1 MVEPN
6 HWTKPLDE
14 TPAKQ
19 TEQRT
24 DDYDGLARRLDDVL
38 EKLNDMATVL
48 GSISDLVKI
57 SNAPDIV
64 VSPEPDTTDD
74 TDTDGVDVVDLDNPI
89 DDWDLSL
96 K

>member
-1 MVEPN
+1 MPEPN
-6 HWTKPLDE
+6 DTKPLDE
-14 TPAKQ
+14 TPAEQ
-19 TEQRT
+19 TEQRS

-38 EKLNDMATVL
+38 EKLNDMTAVL

-57 SNAPDIV
+57 SNTPDIV
-64 VSPEPDTTDD
+64 VSPDTDTNDD

-89 DDWDLSL
+89 ADWDLSL

>member
-1 MVEPN
+1 MAETN
-6 HWTKPLDE
+6 DTKPLDE
-14 TPAKQ
+14 TPAEQ

-38 EKLNDMATVL
+38 EKLNDMAIVL

-57 SNAPDIV
+57 SNEPDVV
-64 VSPEPDTTDD
+64 VSPETDTNDD
-74 TDTDGVDVVDLDNPI
+74 TDNDGVDVVDLDNPI
-89 DDWDLSL
+89 ADWDLSL

>member
-1 MVEPN
+1 MAEPN
-6 HWTKPLDE
+6 DTKPLDE
-14 TPAKQ
+14 TPAER

-38 EKLNDMATVL
+38 EKLNDMTAVL

-57 SNAPDIV
+57 SNTPDIV
-64 VSPEPDTTDD
+64 VSPEPDTNDD
-74 TDTDGVDVVDLDNPI
+74 ADNDGVDVIDLDNPI

>member
-1 MVEPN
+1 MVETN
-6 HWTKPLDE
+6 DTKPLDE
-14 TPAKQ
+14 TPAEQ

-38 EKLNDMATVL
+38 EKLNDMTAVL

-64 VSPEPDTTDD
+64 VSPDTDATDD

>member
-6 HWTKPLDE
+6 DTKPLDE
-14 TPAKQ
+14 TPAEQ

-38 EKLNDMATVL
+38 EKLNDMTAVL

-64 VSPEPDTTDD
+64 VSPDTDATDN
-74 TDTDGVDVVDLDNPI
+74 TDTDGVNVVDLDNPI
-89 DDWDLSL
+89 ADWDLSL

>member
-1 MVEPN
+1 MAETN
-6 HWTKPLDE
+6 DTKPLDE
-14 TPAKQ
+14 TPAEQ

-38 EKLNDMATVL
+38 EKLNDMTAVL
-48 GSISDLVKI
+48 GAISDLVKI

-64 VSPEPDTTDD
+64 VSPDTDATDD

-89 DDWDLSL
+89 ADWDLSL

>member
-1 MVEPN
+1 MPTPN
-6 HWTKPLDE
+6 NTKPLDE
-14 TPAKQ
+14 TPAEQ

-57 SNAPDIV
+57 SNEPDIV
-64 VSPEPDTTDD
+64 VSPDPDTNDD

-89 DDWDLSL
+89 ADWDLSL

>member
-1 MVEPN
+1 MPEPN
-6 HWTKPLDE
+6 DTKPLDE
-14 TPAKQ
+14 TPAEQ

-64 VSPEPDTTDD
+64 VSPDTDATDD

>member
-1 MVEPN
+1 MAETN
-6 HWTKPLDE
+6 DTKPLDE
-14 TPAKQ
+14 TPAEQ
-19 TEQRT
+19 TEQRA

-38 EKLNDMATVL
+38 EKLNDMTAVL

-89 DDWDLSL
+89 ADWDLSL

>member
-1 MVEPN
+1 MAEPN
-6 HWTKPLDE
+6 DTKPLGE
-14 TPAKQ
+14 TPAEQ

-38 EKLNDMATVL
+38 EKLNDMTAVL

-64 VSPEPDTTDD
+64 VSPDTDATDD
-74 TDTDGVDVVDLDNPI
+74 TDNDGVDVVDLDNPI
-89 DDWDLSL
+89 ADWDLSL

>member
-1 MVEPN
+1 MAETN
-6 HWTKPLDE
+6 NTKPLDE
-14 TPAKQ
+14 TPAEQ

-38 EKLNDMATVL
+38 EKLNDMTAVL

-64 VSPEPDTTDD
+64 VSPEPDATDD

>member
-1 MVEPN
+1 MAEPN
-6 HWTKPLDE
+6 DTKPLDE
-14 TPAKQ
+14 TPAEQ

-38 EKLNDMATVL
+38 EKLNDMSTVL

-57 SNAPDIV
+57 SNEPAVV
-64 VSPEPDTTDD
+64 VSPETDTDDD

-89 DDWDLSL
+89 ADWDLSL

>member
-1 MVEPN
+1 MAETN
-6 HWTKPLDE
+6 DTKPLDE
-14 TPAKQ
+14 TPAEQ

-64 VSPEPDTTDD
+64 VSPDTDATDD

-89 DDWDLSL
+89 ADWDLSL

>member
-1 MVEPN
+1 MAETN
-6 HWTKPLDE
+6 DTKPLDE
-14 TPAKQ
+14 TPAEQ
-19 TEQRT
+19 TEQRA

-38 EKLNDMATVL
+38 AKLNDMTTVL

-57 SNAPDIV
+57 SNEPDIV
-64 VSPEPDTTDD
+64 VSPDPDTNDD

-89 DDWDLSL
+89 ADWDLSL

>member
-1 MVEPN
+1 MPEPN
-6 HWTKPLDE
+6 DTKPLDE
-14 TPAKQ
+14 TPAEQ

-38 EKLNDMATVL
+38 EKLNDMASVL
-48 GSISDLVKI
+48 GTISDLVKI

-64 VSPEPDTTDD
+64 VSPEPDTNDD
-74 TDTDGVDVVDLDNPI
+74 GDNDGVDVIDLDAPI

>member
-1 MVEPN
+1 MAEPN
-6 HWTKPLDE
+6 DTKPLDE
-14 TPAKQ
+14 SPAEQ

-38 EKLNDMATVL
+38 EKLNSMSIVL

-57 SNAPDIV
+57 SNASDIV
-64 VSPEPDTTDD
+64 VSSDTDDIDD
-74 TDTDGVDVVDLDNPI
+74 TDSDGVDVVDLDNPI
-89 DDWDLSL
+89 ADWDLSL

>member
-1 MVEPN
+1 MAEPN
-6 HWTKPLDE
+6 DTKPLDE
-14 TPAKQ
+14 TPAEQ

-38 EKLNDMATVL
+38 EKLNDMTTVL

-57 SNAPDIV
+57 SNEPDIV
-64 VSPEPDTTDD
+64 VSPDTDATDD

>member
-1 MVEPN
+1 MAETN
-6 HWTKPLDE
+6 DTKPLDE
-14 TPAKQ
+14 TPAEQ

-57 SNAPDIV
+57 SNEPDVV
-64 VSPEPDTTDD
+64 VSPETDTTDD
-74 TDTDGVDVVDLDNPI
+74 TDNDGVDVVDLDNPI

>member
-1 MVEPN
+1 MAEPN
-6 HWTKPLDE
+6 DTKPLDE
-14 TPAKQ
+14 TPAEQ

-38 EKLNDMATVL
+38 EKLNDMASVL
-48 GSISDLVKI
+48 GTISDLVKI

-64 VSPEPDTTDD
+64 VSPEPDTNDD
-74 TDTDGVDVVDLDNPI
+74 GDNDGVDVIDLDAPI

>member
-1 MVEPN
+1 MAEPN
-6 HWTKPLDE
+6 DTKPLDE
-14 TPAKQ
+14 TPAEQ

-38 EKLNDMATVL
+38 EKLNDMTAVL